1 MFVVRQYE
9 GYEIRKNV
17 EWVKVLMWGNEECVN
32 VYRGAN
38 ECKGVTGR
46 CTKLSIH
53 VHYNRTCALLI
64 NCSNTR
70 GCGCARQTTRPTPG
84 VCG

>member
-46 CTKLSIH
+46 A
-53 VHYNRTCALLI
+53 YMYMY
-64 NCSNTR
+64 
-70 GCGCARQTTRPTPG
+70 TTTVPVR
-84 VCG
+84 C